1 MGPFAWSVRNN
12 RQKLEGGSGVFL
24 AGEARSSLI
33 PGVRRQ
39 AKKRCRI
46 GGPNKTTLGRPE
58 EKPRIHASRWLACLR
73 SCNHSVGSALA
84 PFPIQVAQPER
95 LALGDTSERPGKS
108 DSPCQGPESLLCPTS
123 PRGGADHDYKALG
136 RRAPGGA
143 GVRATGRGAARRAG
157 RGGSQPPSG
166 RAFASRPRPPSTPP
180 TLFDVRGEG
189 TESGGSR
196 GERAGARRGGAGSP
210 SPGAPSRA
218 GPRGGGSRAAEQG
231 GRARAGGRRRAGRGG
246 PWSEPNARAAPR
258 DSSREEEVSEAGVA
272 RGRG

>member
-166 RAFASRPRPPSTPP
+166 RAFASRPRPPPTPPP

-189 TESGGSR
+189 R
-196 GERAGARRGGAGSP
+196 RAAAAGEKEPAPAAVARGARAQGRRAEPGRGAVAAGQR
-210 SPGAPSRA
+210 SRA
-218 GPRGGGSRAAEQG
+218 G
-231 GRARAGGRRRAGRGG
+231 GRARAGGGARAG
-246 PWSEPNARAAPR
+246 A
-258 DSSREEEVSEAGVA
+258 D
-272 RGRG
+272 RGRSRTRGRRPGIPAAKKR